1 MSTESFNI
9 VHSITVN
16 GGNDRLFGYPARK
29 TTTTTSVIE
38 GLGVSDLTDIIASAC
53 GVQGMVGK
61 FDDPT
66 DGTHASEVTC
76 GGGARPD
83 GNDERRS
90 RFVGIVNGL
99 SRWIDGNEPVF
110 HAVIGSPVEDFRID
124 VDVRIRIER
133 VVR

>member
-1 MSTESFNI
+1 MSTESFNL
-9 VHSITVN
+9 VHTVSVN
-16 GGNDRLFGYPARK
+16 GGSCRLFGYKSKK

-61 FDDPT
+61 FGDPA
-66 DGTHASEVTC
+66 DGTRASEVTC
-76 GGGARPD
+76 GGGAAPD
-83 GNDERRS
+83 GNDDCRS

-99 SRWIDGNEPVF
+99 SKWIDGNEPVF

-133 VVR
+133 VVQ